1 MLKQITLLHQL
12 PRHLMPSL
20 SLSLTRSIST
30 GKLTAPVSLSFTDTP
45 KPSPQEQAKAQ
56 PIVVMHGLF
65 GSKQNWKALSKA
77 MAHRLNTRVLTV
89 VCVLLSSVSVYLCV
103 VAHSET
109 IVLSSFNYSL
119 FADSLPLSQK
129 KKKRCGQ
136 CRNRTTTVLAIKLK
150 KKG

>member
-12 PRHLMPSL
+12 PRQFVPSI

-30 GKLTAPVSLSFTDTP
+30 GKLTPPVSLSFTDTP

-77 MAHRLNTRVLTV
+77 MAQRLNTRVLTV
-89 VCVLLSSVSVYLCV
+89 DLRNHGESGHSKEHDYANMANDLVHFLKEQSVEKPIVIG
-103 VAHSET
+103 HS
-109 IVLSSFNYSL
+109 
-119 FADSLPLSQK
+119 
-129 KKKRCGQ
+129 
-136 CRNRTTTVLAIKLK
+136 
-150 KKG
+150 